1 MLLDLEKVYVIIN
14 VIADPCDYKVK
25 IEITAEE
32 IKNWLRRTGRKI
44 NKKWR
49 VRDYLRENYRD
60 YAPDDIH
67 KYNYTEDEHTI
78 DYVYKVHGNSHLS
91 HLLVRQEE
99 GSTTF
104 AVKTKDGNVI
114 ETCHAGI
121 VYSLCRNPAF
131 RFEEF
136 ICQRIL
142 KCLDP
147 RVGAISFSGKKPRK
161 QEFWHIMEHWEEHN
175 GAIETFSSAYYIT
188 QSYDDMTAALAW
200 NIIDYLVDNKLY
212 YGLDYDD
219 TVESRFRELYYTDGT
234 DMGHWTTYAEEH
246 GLDPDDDDARYAYE
260 DTCDEFAYARYKID
274 YDCLDDVKK
283 IVRDV
288 MDYFMDNYEF

>member
-14 VIADPCDYKVK
+14 VNADPCDYKVK
-25 IEITAEE
+25 VEITAEE
-32 IKNWLRRTGRKI
+32 IKNWLIRTGRKI

-67 KYNYTEDEHTI
+67 KYDYTEDEHTI

-114 ETCHAGI
+114 ETCHAGM
-121 VYSLCRNPAF
+121 VCSLCINPAF

-136 ICQRIL
+136 ICHRIL

-147 RVGAISFSGKKPRK
+147 RVGATSFIGKKPRK
-161 QEFWHIMEHWEEHN
+161 QEFWHIMETWEKNN
-175 GAIETFSSAYYIT
+175 GEIESFSSAYYIT
-188 QSYDDMTAALAW
+188 QSYDDMTAAFAW

-219 TVESRFRELYYTDGT
+219 AVESRFRELYYTDGT
-234 DMGHWTTYAEEH
+234 DMGNWTTYAEEH
-246 GLDPDDDDARYAYE
+246 GLDPDNDAARYAYE